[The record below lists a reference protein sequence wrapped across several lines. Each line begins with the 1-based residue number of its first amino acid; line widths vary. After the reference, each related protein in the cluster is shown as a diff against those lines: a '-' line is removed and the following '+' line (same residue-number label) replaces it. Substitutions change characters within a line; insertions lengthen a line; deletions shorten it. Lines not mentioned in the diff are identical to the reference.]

1 MTARGIDP
9 LDRGSYAARRAAALS
24 GVPLRT
30 LHRWA
35 ESGLV
40 VPSGLVSGE
49 RRWSYGDLL
58 TLRLVRW
65 LRTEHPESARA
76 PLHDVRAALA
86 EVGDDLWHGD
96 DAGTAPSIRVSRSGD
111 VVLVDGPLRRADGQL
126 LLGGE
131 QLDLLAPWSTGPDL
145 RRPRPHLLLLPGYV
159 GGEPHVAGTRVTTR
173 SVAALVARAGDD
185 AVVALHPD
193 LPPAAL
199 AEAVDLERALAGVA
213 G

>member
-1 MTARGIDP
+1 MSARTTDP

-40 VPSGLVSGE
+40 MPSGLVFGE

-65 LRTEHPESARA
+65 LRTEHPDSARA
-76 PLHDVRAALA
+76 PMREVRAALA
-86 EVGDDLWHGD
+86 EVGENLWHGD
-96 DAGTAPSIRVSRSGD
+96 DAGTVPTIRVSRSGD

-126 LLGGE
+126 LLGGD
-131 QLDLLAPWSTGPDL
+131 QLDLLAPWSSGPDL
-145 RRPRPHLLLLPGYV
+145 RRPRPHLLLLPGHV

-173 SVAALVARAGDD
+173 SIAALAARAGDGE
-185 AVVALHPD
+185 VVAALHPD

-199 AEAVDLERALAGVA
+199 AEAVDLERALAG
-213 G
+213 